1 MSNGDETVMVDMTAE
16 AEKIMDAVEALRLGL
31 GISKVEGAK
40 LVGKAVLE
48 NLGLGATFGQRLSGL
63 KNEKKRADKTIT
75 YVSEL
80 LTADAT
86 LWDVYGDNTG
96 GVDEHKRTAHLEIA
110 RIVTTIVDQFMVAAK
125 VGATIVP
132 TVPDNNTSYVVT
144 QSEEERA
151 FSLPTYTI
159 EEASKQ
165 RAVLVKLHN
174 LRVRPFLTP
183 SIGALKNL
191 GYWLKVE
198 MCWPDPHRLKLDKF
212 KRDSNDTPLTKF
224 KRMVFGVAIILAGE
238 KVPVE

>member
-96 GVDEHKRTAHLEIA
+96 GATSTSGRRTW
-110 RIVTTIVDQFMVAAK
+110 RSR
-125 VGATIVP
+125 G
-132 TVPDNNTSYVVT
+132 S
-144 QSEEERA
+144 
-151 FSLPTYTI
+151 
-159 EEASKQ
+159 
-165 RAVLVKLHN
+165 
-174 LRVRPFLTP
+174 
-183 SIGALKNL
+183 
-191 GYWLKVE
+191 
-198 MCWPDPHRLKLDKF
+198 
-212 KRDSNDTPLTKF
+212 
-224 KRMVFGVAIILAGE
+224 
-238 KVPVE
+238 